1 LETPLRP
8 AELRLLRRTFLFRE
22 VPEDFIRRAA
32 ADALCTSETFPR
44 GGTIYSPEHFRR
56 ALGIF
61 LTGSA
66 RVSKAA
72 AGRDLPVSTLSA
84 GDVFGAAALFDDAP
98 RYVTTITAL
107 RACRVLFFEQELV
120 ERLLEASPPLRH
132 AYIAY
137 LSGRIRFLNRKLD
150 ALLAGGAE
158 ERLAKYLADRA
169 GDGKVVLEEGLSALA
184 DTLHIGRASL
194 YRAFEALAEQN
205 LAVRDGRCV
214 RILDQKGLRALGKSR

>member
-1 LETPLRP
+1 METPLRP
-8 AELRLLRRTFLFRE
+8 AELRLLRRTFLFGQ
-22 VPEDFIRRAA
+22 VPETFLRGAA
-32 ADALCTSETFPR
+32 ADARCTAESFPR

-56 ALGIF
+56 ALGVF
-61 LTGSA
+61 LTGAA

-107 RACRVLFFEQELV
+107 RACRVLFFPQELV
-120 ERLLEASPPLRH
+120 ERLLEESPTMRR

-150 ALLAGGAE
+150 AILAGGAE

-169 GDGKVVLEEGLSALA
+169 EDGEATLDRNLSALA
-184 DTLHIGRASL
+184 DALHIGRASL
-194 YRAFEALAEQN
+194 YRAFEALAEQG
-205 LAVRDGRCV
+205 LAVRDGHCV
-214 RILDQKGLRALGKSR
+214 RILDQKGLRTLGKSR